1 MNCNGTS
8 PHEASPPSGATVRKA
23 LSLTLLALVALVATA
38 PARGAEDCESL
49 MRSIKLEVFDQNW
62 ETVQADTTRLLATYP
77 DCPQRRQAAY
87 LRAQAMDKSGN
98 SSQAL
103 AAYEG
108 FLKNYCGQPE
118 GVMHCELAQVAL
130 YDLAGRLVQGENRRE
145 ALAILTAGMDQPGD
159 AGVFAALTLAD
170 QPDEKLQDEA
180 LPHLKE
186 ALAAGLDRDVRNR
199 VCLAILRI
207 EPGPSP
213 CAEPATSLVPGTP
226 SLISVEVFDKQ
237 QSATKLRL
245 NMPVALA
252 DAVVRALPDEIR
264 DEMALEGIDI
274 KSIFAAIRSN
284 SMGTIFELETNDMK
298 VRIWLQ

>member
-1 MNCNGTS
+1 M
-8 PHEASPPSGATVRKA
+8 RKI
-23 LSLTLLALVALVATA
+23 LSLTLLGLVALLATV
-38 PARGAEDCESL
+38 PAQGAEDCASL

-62 ETVQADTTRLLATYP
+62 EKVQAESTRLLSTYP

-87 LRAQAMDKSGN
+87 LRAQALDKGGQST
-98 SSQAL
+98 QAL

-108 FLKNYCGQPE
+108 FLKNYCDPPE
-118 GVMHCELAQVAL
+118 GVMHCELAQLAL
-130 YDLAGRLVQGENRRE
+130 YDLAGRLVQGENHRE
-145 ALAILTAGMDQPGD
+145 ALAILVKGLDQPGD

-170 QPDEKLQDEA
+170 QPDKTMQNDA

-199 VCLAILRI
+199 VCLAILKI

-213 CAEPATSLVPGTP
+213 CAEPATGLVPGSP

-237 QSATKLRL
+237 ESAIRLRL

-264 DEMALEGIDI
+264 DEMNLEGIDI
-274 KSIFAAIRSN
+274 KSIFASIRSN